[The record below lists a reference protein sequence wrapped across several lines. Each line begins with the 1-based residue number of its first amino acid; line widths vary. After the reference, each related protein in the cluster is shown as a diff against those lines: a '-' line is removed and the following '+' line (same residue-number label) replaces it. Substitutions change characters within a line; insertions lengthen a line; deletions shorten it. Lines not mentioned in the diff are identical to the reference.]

1 MIIDIAILRI
11 TQSSTALGTIGALL
25 AVFLFAT
32 FFKRQKRVNVP
43 LLDAVLSEPDA
54 ETKDVLEEGYKRV

>member
-25 AVFLFAT
+25 AVFLFAA
-32 FFKRQKRVNVP
+32 FFERQKRVNVP
-43 LLDAVLSEPDA
+43 FLNAVLSEPGEELKDA
-54 ETKDVLEEGYKRV
+54 LGEGYKRV